1 MQDGLVS
8 IIPEYRAA
16 GAGIPSQRLSL
27 DLMTAAEV
35 DALIIRTRRPDWAPD
50 FPQPEDYDAA
60 RRAFEAG
67 LLTPAAAAFGIRM
80 IRERSTSLV
89 VGTIGFEGIPL
100 DRAVEVTYN
109 VVPSCRRQGY
119 AGEALAAITRFILA
133 QPLVEEVIAFTEPA
147 NEASQ
152 SVLLTAGFLPQEESD
167 MVLRFSLR
175 RDQLPDA
182 TRWAAEK

>member
-1 MQDGLVS
+1 M
-8 IIPEYRAA
+8 
-16 GAGIPSQRLSL
+16 
-27 DLMTAAEV
+27 DLMTVNEV
-35 DALIIRTRRPDWAPD
+35 DALIIQTRGTDWAPD
-50 FPQPEDYDAA
+50 FPQPADYDAA

-109 VVPSCRRQGY
+109 VVPSCRGQGY
-119 AGEALAAITRFILA
+119 AAEALITLTRFVLTR
-133 QPLVEEVIAFTEPA
+133 PMVEEVLAFTEPT

-152 SVLLTAGFLPQEESD
+152 SVLLSAGFLPQEESD
-167 MVLRFSLR
+167 MVLRFSFR
-175 RDQLPDA
+175 RSQLSD
-182 TRWAAEK
+182 TSR

>member
-1 MQDGLVS
+1 MQNWLVS
-8 IIPEYRAA
+8 TIPENLAA
-16 GAGIPSQRLSL
+16 NAGIPTQRLSL

-50 FPQPEDYDAA
+50 FPQPEDHDAA

-89 VGTIGFEGIPL
+89 VGTIGFDGIPL
-100 DRAVEVTYN
+100 ERAVEVTYN
-109 VVPSCRRQGY
+109 VVPSCRLQGY
-119 AGEALAAITRFILA
+119 AGEALSAITRFILD
-133 QPLVEEVIAFTEPA
+133 QPLVDEVIASTDPA
-147 NEASQ
+147 NEVSQ
-152 SVLLTAGFLPQEESD
+152 SVLLSAGFLPQEEND

-182 TRWAAEK
+182 SR